1 MSDLFREYKQK
12 LINIFDN
19 KLIISTQNLAKE
31 ISSVWKNDKQ
41 FFLCGNGGSAGNS
54 IHIANDFLYGIASNS
69 IKNGMRVESLSAN
82 SAVITCL
89 ANDIG
94 YEKIYSEQLKA
105 KGKNGDLLVVLSGSG
120 NSPNVVNAIVEGNK
134 IGMKTFAIVG
144 FDGGECKKIANH
156 SIHFE
161 INDMQISEDLQLIV
175 LHMCMQWIYKNNS

>member
-1 MSDLFREYKQK
+1 M
-12 LINIFDN
+12 
-19 KLIISTQNLAKE
+19 
-31 ISSVWKNDKQ
+31 
-41 FFLCGNGGSAGNS
+41 
-54 IHIANDFLYGIASNS
+54 DFTLEKIASAFS
-69 IKNGMRVESLSAN
+69 PN